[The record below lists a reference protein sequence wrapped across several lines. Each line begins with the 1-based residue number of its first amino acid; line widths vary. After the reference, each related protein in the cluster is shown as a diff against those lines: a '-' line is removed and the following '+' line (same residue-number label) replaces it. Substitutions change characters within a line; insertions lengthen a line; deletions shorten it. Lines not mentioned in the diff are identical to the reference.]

1 MNGNTNNL
9 IDKKIDD
16 IINHNNLFHTGKV
29 IKINNFIIEATGLEE
44 VFYFEKVIIGDENNI
59 GYVDKIE
66 ENKVIIALVKTD
78 GNIKVGDQI
87 TSTGEA
93 LQSSFSK
100 NSIGMIID
108 PFGNDKMSGKKFN
121 DSKIIDI
128 ETPNISIMDR
138 TDVNR
143 PLETGIA
150 AIDLMFPIGKGQ
162 RQLIVGD
169 KKTGKTQICL
179 DTIANQK
186 GKNVICIYVSIG
198 KTKKEL
204 KRIYTKLTEKQTNHY
219 TLIVAAFNDDPV
231 PLIKLTPYV
240 AVSIA
245 KELMMEGNDVLVCID
260 DLKKHADACREIALI
275 SEKNT
280 GRDAYPADIFYTHS
294 RLLEKGCQHK
304 NGGSITIL
312 PVVETKAEDITDYI
326 TTNIISITDGQIV
339 LSDKSFKK
347 GQKPAINFGLSV
359 SRLGGAVQN
368 ENVKKV
374 GAIVRRELLSYLETA
389 DVYQLVNIESL
400 SDELQGKIFQGQKL
414 LKLLNQPKYS
424 PMSEEKLIDTFGYM
438 AGITKSKIVDELLRD
453 IELTKELEGGNQNP
467 PQDPPAGGTPVA
479 AVPEVPAE
487 NAEMPAELQPV
498 TEETVV
504 EEPLALQM
512 STPIETPAL
521 EQESVQGPEITYYT
535 DPVVEN
541 TEVPV
546 ENVELPVETIEAPI
560 EQSYEV
566 PVEETAE
573 PAITYYTDPVVETP
587 VEEYTQ
593 ESNTPIEMVEETPVV
608 EEIPA
613 EVAYTEPAIENFETP
628 IETTYEVPT
637 EEVAVVEEPVQE
649 VLPIEETAGP
659 EITYYTDPVVE
670 TPVEYSNEV
679 TYPTEEVVTETP
691 IEMVEETPVIEE
703 TPQEEIIPIE
713 TPIITEETYTEPVVE
728 NFETPVET
736 IVETPVVEE
745 IQLEETPLE
754 TTYEVPVEE
763 IPVTEEL
770 IIENPLTEE
779 VIEAP
784 VSEEIIENTEV
795 LDIQPQEV
803 VAEEPQIDYTS
814 DETPQGYVDWTAP
827 AMNAAEPTITYYTD
841 ETNPIV
847 DNTLEIQEIDE
858 NK

>member
-546 ENVELPVETIEAPI
+546 ENVEFPVETIEAPI

-613 EVAYTEPAIENFETP
+613 EVAYTEPTIENFETLV
-628 IETTYEVPT
+628 ETTYEV
-637 EEVAVVEEPVQE
+637 
-649 VLPIEETAGP
+649 
-659 EITYYTDPVVE
+659 
-670 TPVEYSNEV
+670 
-679 TYPTEEVVTETP
+679 PTEEVVTETP

-745 IQLEETPLE
+745 IQVEETPLE

-803 VAEEPQIDYTS
+803 VVEEPQIDYTS

>member
-1 MNGNTNNL
+1 MFYLINSMNGNTNNL

-479 AVPEVPAE
+479 AVPEVPTE
-487 NAEMPAELQPV
+487 NAEMPAELQPI
-498 TEETVV
+498 TDETVV

-521 EQESVQGPEITYYT
+521 EQEAAPGPEITYYT

-566 PVEETAE
+566 PVEETAG

-613 EVAYTEPAIENFETP
+613 EVAYTEPAIENFEAP
-628 IETTYEVPT
+628 VETTYGV
-637 EEVAVVEEPVQE
+637 
-649 VLPIEETAGP
+649 
-659 EITYYTDPVVE
+659 
-670 TPVEYSNEV
+670 
-679 TYPTEEVVTETP
+679 PTEEVVTETP

-745 IQLEETPLE
+745 IQVEETPLE

-779 VIEAP
+779 VIETP

-803 VAEEPQIDYTS
+803 VVEEPQIDYTS